1 MSVPE
6 PALAELRQNRQHALD
21 CSRIPV
27 TPRSTDRPSKP
38 HLSLAPASA
47 HERDSEARLTGSA
60 LAPPLGMRDLLPPES
75 RARRR
80 VSEQLQATFDRY
92 GYELVTTPLFEHVEV
107 FERGLTLDPRDPLR
121 FVDPDTGHVCSLRPD
136 ITPQIARVVSTRLAD
151 FPPPWRMR
159 YEGTVVR
166 RRRGRARK
174 QRQIAQ
180 VGVELIGVGG
190 VEADLEIIRLMSEA
204 CTSAGLRH
212 FRIELS
218 EVGVGRA
225 LLGGHGGE
233 LLDLASEALA
243 HKDQT
248 QLGKVLTRAGVP
260 QSMRES
266 IAALAQLHGDVSV
279 LKDAQ
284 KLLAGSPAETHLA
297 ALSEVVQRLVE
308 AGLGPK
314 LGVDLG
320 EIRGAAYYT
329 GVSFALLAAGPGEA
343 VASGGRYDA
352 LLGRYGAAQPATGA
366 GIDLENLLWALDHA
380 GHAWRDQSVSR
391 VVVAGE
397 SSAAGRLC
405 DALRAAGVPAAA
417 LPDGTPEQARDYA
430 RAWGY
435 EASAWVSGNEATLV
449 RADGAQHKLSGT
461 PDASHIEAAL
471 SWVRSSSKE

>member
-1 MSVPE
+1 
-6 PALAELRQNRQHALD
+6 
-21 CSRIPV
+21 V

-38 HLSLAPASA
+38 SLSVAPANADAES
-47 HERDSEARLTGSA
+47 HRLTGSA

-80 VSEQLQATFDRY
+80 VSEQLQAVFDRY

-151 FPPPWRMR
+151 YPPPWRMR

-180 VGVELIGVGG
+180 VGVELIGLGG
-190 VEADLEIIRLMSEA
+190 AEGDLEIIRLMSEA
-204 CTSAGLRH
+204 CTSAGLAD

-225 LLGGHGGE
+225 LLGHHGDE
-233 LLDLASEALA
+233 LLDQAAEALA
-243 HKDQT
+243 HKDQH
-248 QLGKVLTRAGVP
+248 QLAGVLERAGV
-260 QSMRES
+260 SASARER
-266 IAALAQLHGDVSV
+266 IAALSHLHGDVGV
-279 LKDAQ
+279 LKEAQ
-284 KLLAGSPAETHLA
+284 KLLAGTPAEAHLA
-297 ALSEVVQRLVE
+297 ALTDVVQRLV
-308 AGLGPK
+308 AQGLGPK

-320 EIRGAAYYT
+320 ELRGAAYYT
-329 GVSFALLAAGPGEA
+329 GVSFSLLAAGPGEA

-352 LLGRYGAAQPATGA
+352 LLGRYGAPQPATGA

-380 GHAWRDQSVSR
+380 GLAWRDRSAIR
-391 VVVAGE
+391 VVVAG
-397 SSAAGRLC
+397 ADGGVTALC
-405 DALRAAGVPAAA
+405 DQLRAQGVPAAA
-417 LPDGTPEQARDYA
+417 LPGASSERARDYA

-435 EASAWVSGNEATLV
+435 DAALLVSAQEIAVQ
-449 RADGAQHKLSGT
+449 RADGAEHKLSST
-461 PDASHIEAAL
+461 PDASQIEAAL
-471 SWVRSSSKE
+471 RWVRSSSKE

>member
-1 MSVPE
+1 
-6 PALAELRQNRQHALD
+6 
-21 CSRIPV
+21 
-27 TPRSTDRPSKP
+27 
-38 HLSLAPASA
+38 
-47 HERDSEARLTGSA
+47 
-60 LAPPLGMRDLLPPES
+60 MRDLLPPES

-80 VSEQLQATFDRY
+80 VSEQLQAVFDRY

-136 ITPQIARVVSTRLAD
+136 ITPQIARVVSTRLSD

-204 CTSAGLRH
+204 CTSAGLSD

-233 LLDLASEALA
+233 LLDLAAEALA
-243 HKDQT
+243 HKDRA
-248 QLGKVLTRAGVP
+248 QLSRVLTRAGVP
-260 QSMRES
+260 ES
-266 IAALAQLHGDVSV
+266 LRDSISALAQLHGDVSV
-279 LKDAQ
+279 LKDAH
-284 KLLAGSPAETHLA
+284 KLLAGSAAETHLA
-297 ALSEVVQRLVE
+297 ALTDVVQRLVDS
-308 AGLGPK
+308 GLGDK

-366 GIDLENLLWALDHA
+366 GIDLENLLWALDHT
-380 GHAWRDQSVSR
+380 GHAWRDRSVTR
-391 VVVAGE
+391 VVVSGGGDAVFK
-397 SSAAGRLC
+397 LC
-405 DALRAAGVPAAA
+405 DVLRAAGTPAAA
-417 LPDGTPEQARDYA
+417 LVDASPERASEYA

-435 EASAWVSGNEATLV
+435 DAVAHVTGVEV
-449 RADGAQHKLSGT
+449 RFLRGDGAEHKLSGT

-471 SWVRSSSKE
+471 AWVRSSSKE